1 MDSLI
6 ISHFPPALNACA
18 ARKTGMVIF
27 SQTGYLLHAS
37 SCYNTLIRIPYSKE
51 GVLIM
56 TSNRNKTF
64 RICFIGLMAAIVFVV
79 NYLRIPF
86 MGTQL
91 HMTNALC
98 VLCGLL
104 FGPGAGF
111 LAAGLGSGLYDIV
124 AGWGAECVITFINKG
139 VIALVA
145 GLIAYGAARKDAPT
159 GADHARVIV
168 GSVLGALAYVA
179 LYMLK
184 TFVFGQLVD
193 GLTLDAVVAKM
204 LTKLPGSL
212 MNAAFAFIVAPI
224 LLGALRP
231 ALKKAGLY
239 EKL

>member
-1 MDSLI
+1 MQI
-6 ISHFPPALNACA
+6 QTISHMKGVF
-18 ARKTGMVIF
+18 RMR
-27 SQTGYLLHAS
+27 S
-37 SCYNTLIRIPYSKE
+37 SRTN
-51 GVLIM
+51 
-56 TSNRNKTF
+56 TF

-111 LAAGLGSGLYDIV
+111 LAAGIGSGLYDIV
-124 AGWGAECVITFINKG
+124 AGWGAECIITFINKG
-139 VIALVA
+139 AIALVA
-145 GLIAYGAARKDAPT
+145 GLIGYASAQKDEQT
-159 GADHARVIV
+159 RIDHARIIL

-184 TFVFGQLVD
+184 TFVFGQLID

-212 MNAAFAFIVAPI
+212 MNAVFAFIVAPI
-224 LLGALRP
+224 LHGALRP
-231 ALKKAGLY
+231 ALRRAGLSD
-239 EKL
+239 KL

>member
-1 MDSLI
+1 M
-6 ISHFPPALNACA
+6 
-18 ARKTGMVIF
+18 T
-27 SQTGYLLHAS
+27 QTTRDRSA
-37 SCYNTLIRIPYSKE
+37 
-51 GVLIM
+51 
-56 TSNRNKTF
+56 F
-64 RICFIGLMAAIVFVV
+64 RICFIGLMAAIVFVL

-124 AGWGAECVITFINKG
+124 AGWGAECIITFINKG
-139 VIALVA
+139 AIALIA
-145 GLIAYGAARKDAPT
+145 GLIAYKAGRRETMGAPEQARL
-159 GADHARVIV
+159 IV

-184 TFVFGQLVD
+184 TFVFGLTVD
-193 GLTLDAVVAKM
+193 GLTMDAVVVKM
-204 LTKLPGSL
+204 LSKLPGSL
-212 MNAAFAFIVAPI
+212 LNAVFAFIVAPI
-224 LLGALRP
+224 LFHALRP
-231 ALKKAGLY
+231 ALQHAGLF

>member
-1 MDSLI
+1 MSASSN
-6 ISHFPPALNACA
+6 SHLNAG
-18 ARKTGMVIF
+18 TG
-27 SQTGYLLHAS
+27 
-37 SCYNTLIRIPYSKE
+37 
-51 GVLIM
+51 
-56 TSNRNKTF
+56 RNKTF

-124 AGWGAECVITFINKG
+124 AGWGAECLITFVNKG
-139 VIALVA
+139 AIALVA
-145 GLIAYGAARKDAPT
+145 GLIAYKAARKTVPSRV
-159 GADHARVIV
+159 DHARVIA
-168 GSVLGALAYVA
+168 GSVLGALVYVA

-184 TFVFGQLVD
+184 TFVFGLTVD
-193 GLTLDAVVAKM
+193 GLTMDAVTAKM
-204 LTKLPGSL
+204 MTKLPGSL
-212 MNAAFAFIVAPI
+212 LNAAFAFLLAPV

-231 ALKKAGLY
+231 ALARAGLY
-239 EKL
+239 EKI

>member
-1 MDSLI
+1 M
-6 ISHFPPALNACA
+6 
-18 ARKTGMVIF
+18 TG
-27 SQTGYLLHAS
+27 
-37 SCYNTLIRIPYSKE
+37 
-51 GVLIM
+51 
-56 TSNRNKTF
+56 NRNKTF

-124 AGWGAECVITFINKG
+124 AGWGAECIITFINKG
-139 VIALVA
+139 AIALVA
-145 GLIAYGAARKDAPT
+145 GLIAYGAASKDVP
-159 GADHARVIV
+159 GKADHIRIVV
-168 GSVLGALAYVA
+168 GSVIGALTYVA

-184 TFVFGQLVD
+184 TFIFGVLID
-193 GLTLDAVVAKM
+193 GLTTDAVIAKM
-204 LTKLPGSL
+204 LTKLPGSM
-212 MNAAFAFIVAPI
+212 MNAIFAFIVAPI

-239 EKL
+239 DKL

>member
-1 MDSLI
+1 M
-6 ISHFPPALNACA
+6 
-18 ARKTGMVIF
+18 
-27 SQTGYLLHAS
+27 
-37 SCYNTLIRIPYSKE
+37 E
-51 GVLIM
+51 GVFIM
-56 TSNRNKTF
+56 ANSRNKTF
-64 RICFIGLMAAIVFVV
+64 KTCFIGLMAAIVFVV
-79 NYLRIPF
+79 NYFRIPF

-104 FGPGAGF
+104 FGPGTGF

-124 AGWGAECVITFINKG
+124 AGWGAECIITFINKG
-139 VIALVA
+139 AIALVA
-145 GLIAYGAARKDAPT
+145 GLIGYHAARKDAPST
-159 GADHARVIV
+159 ADHAKIII
-168 GSVLGALAYVA
+168 GSILGALAYVA

-193 GLTLDAVVAKM
+193 GLTLDAVAAKM

-212 MNAAFAFIVAPI
+212 MNAAFAFIVAP
-224 LLGALRP
+224 LLFNALKP

>member
-1 MDSLI
+1 M
-6 ISHFPPALNACA
+6 
-18 ARKTGMVIF
+18 
-27 SQTGYLLHAS
+27 
-37 SCYNTLIRIPYSKE
+37 NT
-51 GVLIM
+51 
-56 TSNRNKTF
+56 NRSKTF

-124 AGWGAECVITFINKG
+124 AGWGAECIITFINKG
-139 VIALVA
+139 AIALVA
-145 GLIAYGAARKDAPT
+145 GLIAYKAARSDAPSRM
-159 GADHARVIV
+159 DHAKIML
-168 GSVLGALAYVA
+168 GSVLGALTYVA

-184 TFVFGQLVD
+184 TFVFGQIID
-193 GLTLDAVVAKM
+193 GLTMDAVVAKM

-224 LLGALRP
+224 LLGALKP

-239 EKL
+239 SRL

>member
-1 MDSLI
+1 MAND
-6 ISHFPPALNACA
+6 
-18 ARKTGMVIF
+18 
-27 SQTGYLLHAS
+27 
-37 SCYNTLIRIPYSKE
+37 
-51 GVLIM
+51 
-56 TSNRNKTF
+56 RNKTF

-124 AGWGAECVITFINKG
+124 AGWGAECIITFINKG
-139 VIALVA
+139 AIALVA
-145 GLIAYGAARKDAPT
+145 GLIAYKAARKDVT
-159 GADHARVIV
+159 TSADRVRIVV

-184 TFVFGQLVD
+184 TFVFGRLVD
-193 GLTLDAVVAKM
+193 GLSTDAVIAKM

-212 MNAAFAFIVAPI
+212 MNAIFAFIVAPI
-224 LLGALRP
+224 LLGALKP

>member
-1 MDSLI
+1 
-6 ISHFPPALNACA
+6 
-18 ARKTGMVIF
+18 
-27 SQTGYLLHAS
+27 
-37 SCYNTLIRIPYSKE
+37 
-51 GVLIM
+51 M
-56 TSNRNKTF
+56 TERRNSTF

-124 AGWGAECVITFINKG
+124 AGWGAECVITFVNKG
-139 VIALVA
+139 MIALIA
-145 GLIAYGAARKDAPT
+145 SLIAYRAARRDVAEP
-159 GADHARVIV
+159 GDRVRIV
-168 GSVLGALAYVA
+168 IGSVCGALTYVA

-184 TFVFGQLVD
+184 TFVFGRLVD
-193 GLTLDAVVAKM
+193 GLTLDAVTAKM

-212 MNAAFAFIVAPI
+212 LNAAFAFIVAPI
-224 LLGALRP
+224 LFGALKP
-231 ALKKAGLY
+231 ALRHAGLY

>member
-1 MDSLI
+1 M
-6 ISHFPPALNACA
+6 AN
-18 ARKTGMVIF
+18 
-27 SQTGYLLHAS
+27 
-37 SCYNTLIRIPYSKE
+37 
-51 GVLIM
+51 
-56 TSNRNKTF
+56 NRNKTF

-79 NYLRIPF
+79 NYFRIPF

-111 LAAGLGSGLYDIV
+111 LAAGIGSGLYDIV
-124 AGWGAECVITFINKG
+124 AGVIGYK
-139 VIALVA
+139 
-145 GLIAYGAARKDAPT
+145 AARKDVTAT
-159 GADHARVIV
+159 DDYAKIII
-168 GSVLGALAYVA
+168 GSVLGALTYVA

-184 TFVFGQLVD
+184 TFIFGQLVD
-193 GLTLDAVVAKM
+193 GMTLSAVTAKM

-224 LLGALRP
+224 LFNALRP
-231 ALKKAGLY
+231 ALRSAGLS

>member
-1 MDSLI
+1 
-6 ISHFPPALNACA
+6 
-18 ARKTGMVIF
+18 
-27 SQTGYLLHAS
+27 
-37 SCYNTLIRIPYSKE
+37 
-51 GVLIM
+51 M
-56 TSNRNKTF
+56 TASNRELRGGKTF

-124 AGWGAECVITFINKG
+124 AGWGAECIITFINKG
-139 VIALVA
+139 AIALVA
-145 GLIAYGAARKDAPT
+145 GLIAYKAARKDT
-159 GADHARVIV
+159 TDTADRVRIIV
-168 GSVLGALAYVA
+168 GSVLGALTYVA

-193 GLTLDAVVAKM
+193 GLTFDAVIAKM

-212 MNAAFAFIVAPI
+212 MNAIFAFIVAPI
-224 LLGALRP
+224 LLGALKP

>member
-1 MDSLI
+1 MT
-6 ISHFPPALNACA
+6 A
-18 ARKTGMVIF
+18 
-27 SQTGYLLHAS
+27 SQ
-37 SCYNTLIRIPYSKE
+37 
-51 GVLIM
+51 
-56 TSNRNKTF
+56 NRSKTF

-124 AGWGAECVITFINKG
+124 AGWGAECIITFINKG

-145 GLIAYGAARKDAPT
+145 GAIAYKTGRKDEKT
-159 GADHARVIV
+159 TADHVRIV
-168 GSVLGALAYVA
+168 VGCVLGALAYVA

-184 TFVFGQLVD
+184 TFVFGLLLD
-193 GLTLDAVVAKM
+193 GLTLDAVTVKM
-204 LTKLPGSL
+204 ASKLPGSL
-212 MNAAFAFIVAPI
+212 LNAIFAFIVAPI
-224 LLGALRP
+224 LFGALRP
-231 ALKKAGLY
+231 ALKHAGLY
-239 EKL
+239 DKI

>member
-1 MDSLI
+1 MS
-6 ISHFPPALNACA
+6 
-18 ARKTGMVIF
+18 T
-27 SQTGYLLHAS
+27 Q
-37 SCYNTLIRIPYSKE
+37 
-51 GVLIM
+51 
-56 TSNRNKTF
+56 NRPTRDGGTF
-64 RICFIGLMAAIVFVV
+64 RLCFIGLMAAIVFVL

-124 AGWGAECVITFINKG
+124 AGWGAECIITFVNKG

-145 GLIAYGAARKDAPT
+145 GLIAYKVGRKDSLTA
-159 GADHARVIV
+159 ADNAKLVI

-184 TFVFGQLVD
+184 TLIFGLLVD
-193 GLTLDAVVAKM
+193 GLTMDAVTVKM
-204 LTKLPGSL
+204 LSKLPGSL
-212 MNAAFAFIVAPI
+212 LNAVFAFIVAPI
-224 LLGALRP
+224 LFHALRP
-231 ALKKAGLY
+231 ALRHAGLF

>member
-1 MDSLI
+1 M
-6 ISHFPPALNACA
+6 
-18 ARKTGMVIF
+18 K
-27 SQTGYLLHAS
+27 
-37 SCYNTLIRIPYSKE
+37 
-51 GVLIM
+51 GVFIM
-56 TSNRNKTF
+56 TNRRSNTF

-79 NYLRIPF
+79 NYFRIPF

-124 AGWGAECVITFINKG
+124 AGWGAECIITFINKG
-139 VIALVA
+139 AIALVA
-145 GLIAYGAARKDAPT
+145 GLIGYQAARKDAPAC
-159 GADHARVIV
+159 ADHAKIIL

-184 TFVFGQLVD
+184 TFIAGQLID
-193 GLTLDAVVAKM
+193 GLTMDAVTAKM

-212 MNAAFAFIVAPI
+212 MNAAFAFIVAP
-224 LLGALRP
+224 LLLSAVRP
-231 ALKKAGLY
+231 ALKHAGLY
-239 EKL
+239 DKL

>member
-1 MDSLI
+1 
-6 ISHFPPALNACA
+6 
-18 ARKTGMVIF
+18 
-27 SQTGYLLHAS
+27 
-37 SCYNTLIRIPYSKE
+37 
-51 GVLIM
+51 M
-56 TSNRNKTF
+56 TNSRNKTF

-79 NYLRIPF
+79 NYFRIPF

-124 AGWGAECVITFINKG
+124 AGWGAECIITFINKG
-139 VIALVA
+139 AIALVA
-145 GLIAYGAARKDAPT
+145 GLIGYRAARKDAPSI
-159 GADHARVIV
+159 ADHTRIIT
-168 GSVLGALAYVA
+168 GSILGALAYVA

-184 TFVFGQLVD
+184 TYIAGRFID
-193 GLTLDAVVAKM
+193 GLTAEAITARL
-204 LTKLPGSL
+204 LSKLPGSL
-212 MNAAFAFIVAPI
+212 MNAVFAFIVAPI
-224 LLGALRP
+224 LLGAVKP

>member
-1 MDSLI
+1 M
-6 ISHFPPALNACA
+6 AN
-18 ARKTGMVIF
+18 
-27 SQTGYLLHAS
+27 
-37 SCYNTLIRIPYSKE
+37 
-51 GVLIM
+51 
-56 TSNRNKTF
+56 NRNKTF

-124 AGWGAECVITFINKG
+124 AGWGAECIITFINKG
-139 VIALVA
+139 AIALVA
-145 GLIAYGAARKDAPT
+145 GLIAYKAGRSEKLGTAE
-159 GADHARVIV
+159 HARIII

-212 MNAAFAFIVAPI
+212 MNAVFAFIVAPI
-224 LLGALRP
+224 LLGALKP

>member
-1 MDSLI
+1 MAND
-6 ISHFPPALNACA
+6 
-18 ARKTGMVIF
+18 
-27 SQTGYLLHAS
+27 
-37 SCYNTLIRIPYSKE
+37 
-51 GVLIM
+51 
-56 TSNRNKTF
+56 RNKTF

-98 VLCGLL
+98 ALCGLL

-124 AGWGAECVITFINKG
+124 AGWGAECILTFINKG
-139 VIALVA
+139 AIALVA
-145 GLIAYGAARKDAPT
+145 GLIGYKAARRDAP
-159 GADHARVIV
+159 GAADHARVV
-168 GSVLGALAYVA
+168 LGSVLGALTYVV

-193 GLTLDAVVAKM
+193 GLTLDAVTAKM

-212 MNAAFAFIVAPI
+212 INAVFAFIVAPI
-224 LLGALRP
+224 LLGALKP